1 MKINLPQGFRSGKLL
16 QRMELIENSLRAKP
30 ITKPI
35 TRKLI
40 SVLQNYRIIGFEL
53 IPISPPPLKKTKT
66 KTDKK
71 IKD

>member
-53 IPISPPPLKKTKT
+53 IPISPPLKKTKT